1 MRALLLGTLPLMC
14 IACAN
19 EPAPRVLGY
28 QATVQPS
35 VVPQRPPAGAG
46 QSTPEQATP
55 VAPKKNMADK
65 VLAAIALE
73 RVTGRKPD
81 PATLIAAW

>member
-1 MRALLLGTLPLMC
+1 MLKRAVVLGSLPLLC
-14 IACAN
+14 AACAN

-28 QATVQPS
+28 QAS
-35 VVPQRPPAGAG
+35 VPATMQTSRSGDLQPAGNG
-46 QSTPEQATP
+46 ETQP
-55 VAPKKNMADK
+55 VMKKNMADK

-81 PATLIAAW
+81 PSRLIE